1 MIREFE
7 DKDLKEVNNLLGNFN
22 YKLDNIYINEFLKC
36 LVYIE
41 NKIKGVLVYE
51 LIYDRIEIDY
61 IIIDEKYRK
70 QCIGSKLLEYLIK
83 NNDVKNITLE
93 VNENNIAAINL
104 YSKYGFEVVA
114 IRKNYYKSENALLMM
129 KKLGD

>member
-7 DKDLKEVNNLLGNFN
+7 DKDLNKVNELLKSFN
-22 YKLDNIYINEFLKC
+22 YELKQNPFLHVIIYEEEC
-36 LVYIE
+36 
-41 NKIKGVLVYE
+41 IKGVLVYE

-61 IIIDEKYRK
+61 IIVDETYRK
-70 QCIGSKLLEYLIK
+70 SGIGSKMLDYLIR

-93 VNENNIAAINL
+93 VNENNKAAINL
-104 YSKYGFEVVA
+104 YLKHGFKIEAV
-114 IRKNYYKSENALLMM
+114 RKNYYKSEDGLLMM